1 MTFSW
6 NLKVDKTAKLT
17 DCTTW
22 ARGSFM
28 LFFLYCLQYF
38 NTLIYFSNTYWMCA
52 MLWGFKTE
60 LEDKKQQPFRA
71 RCNMDSQNH
80 HTEAGGLQAWRNP
93 HKCHFFQKI
102 VFSCICLHGC
112 IYAHV
117 CAGALR
123 RPEESGGIHLWG
135 AVLSVRLVTAD
146 TVAAVIWPTQ
156 SPKGLWELGTII
168 TKNCC
173 RKGVLGN

>member
-123 RPEESGGIHLWG
+123 RPEES
-135 AVLSVRLVTAD
+135 VRACGSQ
-146 TVAAVIWPTQ
+146 VISSCEPPDVGTGNWTQ
-156 SPKGLWELGTII
+156 S
-168 TKNCC
+168 
-173 RKGVLGN
+173 